1 MDTESTLDVLF
12 IYPSY
17 GDGDSESRLLP
28 ARVEDDIPNQESPN
42 IGVGYLLAKA
52 KQYGIRAKFMDMVF
66 DNVSADAL
74 IDYVKTHR
82 PNLVGFTAFT
92 VHIKAAGYL
101 AERIKLAVPDTV
113 VSIGGVHASAI
124 PLETL
129 DEFPAFDF
137 AYCGEAED
145 TLADIVEYATNPT
158 RLAKVPGVVMRGQTT
173 FQPNW
178 TQDISTLPF
187 PAWEEFELSRYGGNW
202 PHFSERE
209 LPILAQRGC
218 PYQCNFCMRASGR
231 TVRMRPP
238 ESVIAEIERNIEE
251 FGCTAIGFLDETFG
265 INKKWAREFFHQMK
279 KRGLNKKTPWGCS
292 TRVSHTTQEL
302 LEAMSEAGCYAAFF
316 GLESA
321 DTEVLITTGKKI
333 TTDDM
338 KRTIG
343 WAKGAGIIPY
353 GAFIIGL
360 PGDTEETVHKAID
373 LAGELNLYSITFPIA
388 VPFPGTELY
397 TIGRS
402 GQHGMEI
409 LSYDWDRYG
418 KQEGGVLE
426 SKDIPSERRKELQDI
441 AYASHPKKK
450 LDTYVRDYVNVSAAA
465 AA

>member
-17 GDGDSESRLLP
+17 GGGVSESRLLP

-42 IGVGYLLAKA
+42 IGMGYLLAKA

-66 DNVSADAL
+66 DNVSADDL
-74 IDYVKTHR
+74 IDYVKTYR
-82 PNLVGFTAFT
+82 PTLVGFTAFT

-202 PHFSERE
+202 PHFSQKE

-238 ESVIAEIERNIEE
+238 ESVIAEIERNIER
-251 FGCTAIGFLDETFG
+251 IQQ
-265 INKKWAREFFHQMK
+265 K
-279 KRGLNKKTPWGCS
+279 PCS
-292 TRVSHTTQEL
+292 YFVE
-302 LEAMSEAGCYAAFF
+302 EAMQNIRGYITNKNRK
-316 GLESA
+316 
-321 DTEVLITTGKKI
+321 TEKV
-333 TTDDM
+333 
-338 KRTIG
+338 
-343 WAKGAGIIPY
+343 
-353 GAFIIGL
+353 
-360 PGDTEETVHKAID
+360 
-373 LAGELNLYSITFPIA
+373 
-388 VPFPGTELY
+388 
-397 TIGRS
+397 
-402 GQHGMEI
+402 
-409 LSYDWDRYG
+409 
-418 KQEGGVLE
+418 
-426 SKDIPSERRKELQDI
+426 RRKLFVRHKIIENNFGR
-441 AYASHPKKK
+441 K
-450 LDTYVRDYVNVSAAA
+450 LRRLFRNLIGNVCKYHRLRSESNLIHQLHFI
-465 AA
+465 